1 MPLVV
6 FNLKPFSDDLLSG
19 LESRRIKF
27 KSERAVQCRTGLHLT
42 HTLQNKTGGLDG
54 RPFDCPVVYLMIWFS
69 SPLA

>member
-42 HTLQNKTGGLDG
+42 HTPFKTKRAAWMAARLI
-54 RPFDCPVVYLMIWFS
+54 V
-69 SPLA
+69 PLFI